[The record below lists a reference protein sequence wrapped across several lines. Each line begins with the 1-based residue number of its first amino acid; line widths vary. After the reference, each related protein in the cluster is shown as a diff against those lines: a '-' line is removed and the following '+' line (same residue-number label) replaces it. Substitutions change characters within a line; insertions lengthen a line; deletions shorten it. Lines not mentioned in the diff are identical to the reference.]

1 MCQTSWIFL
10 RSPSTSCL
18 HKTSFAEQEK
28 NKIITKI
35 PISGNSDTNREEST
49 RDISKRSRVLCQDDI
64 RSRFPRRRDRP
75 YALTPTDRLI
85 QHTSSHFVS
94 LARYSTS
101 DNIVCQSVSIMNDSS
116 SRCGPERDARWLTLL
131 CSPLKISLYLIW
143 SIPPLDYLFLSTEF
157 PKSKVT
163 GLLFYI
169 AIDNSSIT
177 PPHVLT
183 KSAHVGLKFSKTR
196 LFQCGS
202 AASLLW

>member
-116 SRCGPERDARWLTLL
+116 SRCGPERDAR
-131 CSPLKISLYLIW
+131 
-143 SIPPLDYLFLSTEF
+143 
-157 PKSKVT
+157 
-163 GLLFYI
+163 
-169 AIDNSSIT
+169 
-177 PPHVLT
+177 
-183 KSAHVGLKFSKTR
+183 
-196 LFQCGS
+196 
-202 AASLLW
+202 